1 MNALEKTYHVPVLL
15 KESVELLITN
25 KNGIYLD
32 ATLGGGGHSAAILEE
47 IHATG
52 KLIGLD
58 QDDEALKEA
67 GERLGNDERFTAV
80 KGNFGYFDV
89 YLDQKLK
96 GNLSGILLD
105 LGVSSHQ
112 IDEGERGFSF
122 QQDGPLD
129 MRMGNLSGLTAER
142 VINEYEISELR
153 RIFFEYGEER
163 HSNAIAKKII
173 ESRPIRSTFELKKA
187 IRSIVSGKHE
197 NKTLARIFQAVRIEV
212 NRELEM
218 LRNVLEKSVEW
229 LAEDGRLVVISY
241 HSLEDRLVKHFMRS
255 GDFSGVAPKDV
266 FGNDLS
272 PFRLITK
279 KAVEATEAEIK
290 VNTRA
295 RSARLRAVVL
305 KEKEMANDVR

>member
-1 MNALEKTYHVPVLL
+1 MNALDKTYHVPVLL
-15 KESVELLITN
+15 NESVELLITN
-25 KNGIYLD
+25 KDGIYLD
-32 ATLGGGGHSAAILEE
+32 ATLGGGGHSAAILEK
-47 IHATG
+47 IHSTG
-52 KLIGLD
+52 RLFGLD
-58 QDDEALKEA
+58 QDDEALNEA
-67 GERLGNDERFTAV
+67 GNRLGNDERFTAV
-80 KGNFGYFDV
+80 KGNFGHFDV

-96 GNLSGILLD
+96 GNLTGILLD

-112 IDEGERGFSF
+112 IDVGDRGFSF

-142 VINEYEISELR
+142 VINEYELSELK

-173 ESRPIRSTFELKKA
+173 ESRPIRTTFELKKV

-229 LAEDGRLVVISY
+229 LADDGRLVVISY
-241 HSLEDRLVKHFMRS
+241 HSLEDRLVKHYMRA
-255 GDFSGVAPKDV
+255 GDFSGVIPKDV

-272 PFRLITK
+272 PFKVITRK
-279 KAVEATEAEIK
+279 HVEATEEEIK
-290 VNTRA
+290 LNSRS
-295 RSARLRAVVL
+295 RSARLRAVEL
-305 KEKEMANDVR
+305 KERGTASDVR

>member
-1 MNALEKTYHVPVLL
+1 MNALDKTYHVPVLL
-15 KESVELLITN
+15 NESVELLITN
-25 KNGIYLD
+25 KDGIYLD
-32 ATLGGGGHSAAILEE
+32 ATLGGGGHSAAILEK
-47 IHATG
+47 IHSTG
-52 KLIGLD
+52 RLFGLD

-67 GERLGNDERFTAV
+67 GNRLGSDERFTAV
-80 KGNFGYFDV
+80 KGNFGHFDV

-112 IDEGERGFSF
+112 IDEGDRGFSF

-142 VINEYEISELR
+142 VINEYELTELK
-153 RIFFEYGEER
+153 RIFLEYGEER

-173 ESRPIRSTFELKKA
+173 ENRPIRTTFELKKA

-229 LAEDGRLVVISY
+229 LAKDGRLVVISY
-241 HSLEDRLVKHFMRS
+241 HSLEDRLVKHYMRA
-255 GDFSGVAPKDV
+255 GDFSGVIPKDV
-266 FGNDLS
+266 FGNDIS
-272 PFRLITK
+272 PFKVITR
-279 KAVEATEAEIK
+279 KAVEASEEEIK
-290 VNTRA
+290 INIRS
-295 RSARLRAVVL
+295 RSARLRAVEL
-305 KEKEMANDVR
+305 KEREQ

>member
-15 KESVELLITN
+15 QESIELLITN
-25 KNGIYLD
+25 KDGIYLD
-32 ATLGGGGHSAAILEE
+32 ATLGGGGHSAVILEK
-47 IHATG
+47 IHSAG
-52 KLIGLD
+52 RLFGLD

-67 GERLGNDERFTAV
+67 GDRLGNDERFTAV
-80 KGNFGYFDV
+80 KGNFGHFDV

-96 GNLSGILLD
+96 GYLTGILLD

-112 IDEGERGFSF
+112 IDEGNRGFSF

-142 VINEYEISELR
+142 VINEYELSELK

-173 ESRPIRSTFELKKA
+173 ESRPIRTTFELKKA

-229 LAEDGRLVVISY
+229 LAVDGRLVVISY
-241 HSLEDRLVKHFMRS
+241 HSLEDRLVKHYMRA
-255 GDFSGVAPKDV
+255 GDFSGVIPKDF

-272 PFRLITK
+272 PFKLITRK
-279 KAVEATEAEIK
+279 PVEATEEEIK
-290 VNTRA
+290 LNSRS
-295 RSARLRAVVL
+295 RSARLRAVEL
-305 KEKEMANDVR
+305 KERGMASDVR